1 MLAHCFGNN
10 LVGLNNVVEDDRLP
24 FKLLVSA
31 ETLGINELHL
41 LEHSRFSRLS
51 STCLTRMACQSRY
64 TISRRVM
71 TNPTQQEELDLLR

>member
-1 MLAHCFGNN
+1 
-10 LVGLNNVVEDDRLP
+10 
-24 FKLLVSA
+24 
-31 ETLGINELHL
+31 LGVNELHL

-64 TISRRVM
+64 TLLRRVM